1 MPENVK
7 ITTLDNGLRV
17 VTDEMASVET
27 TSAGIWVEA
36 GARFEAPQ
44 VGGVSHVL
52 EHMTFKGT
60 HKRTAQSLAEEI
72 EAVGGHINAYTSRE
86 TTAYYAKTLKEDI
99 GLTIDIVSDLVIN
112 ATLDGDEFERERGV
126 ILQEINQANDTPDD
140 VVYDL
145 FQIAAYPDQ
154 PLGRPILGYHDG
166 ISTMDRSAMQ
176 GYMNEH
182 YRSGGMV
189 FAAAGKLK
197 HDEVVDMAASHFT
210 NAPTGKGETHE
221 IAKYSGGEI
230 RESRDIEQIHIVLG
244 FEGINYFDD
253 DFYAAGILSGL
264 FGGGMSSRLFQEVRE
279 KRGLVYSVYS
289 FFSPYADSGL
299 FGVYAGTGEK
309 EVEELIPVIT
319 DELSKL
325 NGSIGEEE
333 IIRAKAQ
340 IKSSLLMSLE
350 STSSRA
356 EQIAR
361 QLSVF
366 GRTIPIQEAV
376 DKIEAVTEK
385 DLKRVAARFLSGPP
399 TLAACGPIGKLES
412 FDKIKSR
419 LN

>member
-36 GARFEAPQ
+36 GARFEAPE

-289 FFSPYADSGL
+289 FFSPYADSG
-299 FGVYAGTGEK
+299 
-309 EVEELIPVIT
+309 
-319 DELSKL
+319 
-325 NGSIGEEE
+325 
-333 IIRAKAQ
+333 
-340 IKSSLLMSLE
+340 
-350 STSSRA
+350 
-356 EQIAR
+356 
-361 QLSVF
+361 
-366 GRTIPIQEAV
+366 
-376 DKIEAVTEK
+376 
-385 DLKRVAARFLSGPP
+385 
-399 TLAACGPIGKLES
+399 
-412 FDKIKSR
+412 
-419 LN
+419 

>member
-1 MPENVK
+1 MSENVN
-7 ITTLDNGLRV
+7 ITTLDNGLKV
-17 VTDEMASVET
+17 VTNAMASVES

-36 GARFEAPQ
+36 GARFEAPS

-72 EAVGGHINAYTSRE
+72 EAVGGQINAYTSRE
-86 TTAYYAKTLKEDI
+86 NTAYYAKTLKEDL
-99 GLTIDIVSDLVIN
+99 GLAIDIVSDLVIN
-112 ATLDGDEFERERGV
+112 ATLDGEEFERERGV
-126 ILQEINQANDTPDD
+126 ILQEIHQANDTPDE

-154 PLGRPILGYHDG
+154 PLGRPVLGYHDG
-166 ISTMDRSAMQ
+166 ISTMERSSMED
-176 GYMNEH
+176 YMAEH

-189 FAAAGKLK
+189 LAAAGKLN
-197 HDEVVDMAASHFT
+197 HDEVVDMAAEHFAT
-210 NAPTGKGETHE
+210 APTGKGKTHPV
-221 IAKYSGGEI
+221 AKYAGGEL
-230 RESRDIEQIHIVLG
+230 REMRDIEQVHVVLG
-244 FEGINYFDD
+244 FEGFDYMDD

-309 EVEELIPVIT
+309 EVTELIPVIT

-325 NGSIGEEE
+325 TNKIDEEE
-333 IIRAKAQ
+333 IDRAKAQ

-350 STSSRA
+350 NTSSRA
-356 EQIAR
+356 EQLAR
-361 QLSVF
+361 QVSVYD
-366 GRTIPIQEAV
+366 RVIPIEEAV
-376 DKIEAVTEK
+376 KKIQSVSEE
-385 DLKRVAARFLSGPP
+385 DLIRVAKRFLASPL
-399 TLAACGPIGKLES
+399 TLAAVGPIGNLES
-412 FDKIKSR
+412 FDKIKAR
-419 LN
+419 L